1 MLPNVFHMM
10 AKKPISQIFI
20 WHSGVTGRKSEA
32 SKWSM
37 MAKKKNSLG
46 FFYIIH
52 VFILRKIKYE
62 VAGMILSI

>member
-1 MLPNVFHMM
+1 MPPNVFHMM
-10 AKKPISQIFI
+10 AKKPISQVFI
-20 WHSGVTGRKSEA
+20 WHSGIRGRKFEA

-37 MAKKKNSLG
+37 MKKNSLG

>member
-20 WHSGVTGRKSEA
+20 WHSGIRGRKFEA
-32 SKWSM
+32 SKWIM
-37 MAKKKNSLG
+37 MENKKTSLG